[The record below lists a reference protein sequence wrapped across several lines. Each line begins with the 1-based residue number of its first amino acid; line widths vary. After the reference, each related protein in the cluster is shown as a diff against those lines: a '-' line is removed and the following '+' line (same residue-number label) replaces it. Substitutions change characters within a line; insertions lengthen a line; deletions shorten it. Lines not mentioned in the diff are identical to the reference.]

1 MRPELCSLDVGSVN
15 FRDGLFANPP
25 AFGETA
31 AQRMHEFGVKPEIEV
46 FDVGHI
52 DQALDMVDRGLL
64 AEPPYFQLCMGVQW
78 GIAATPENLLFM
90 RGKLPANAQW
100 SVLGVGRGQ
109 LPMITMGLLLGGHI
123 RVGFEDN
130 LFLSKG
136 VLAASNAAFV
146 EQAVKLAQQ
155 LQREVA
161 TPAEARRIL
170 QLPT

>member
-1 MRPELCSLDVGSVN
+1 
-15 FRDGLFANPP
+15 
-25 AFGETA
+25 
-31 AQRMHEFGVKPEIEV
+31 MHEFGVKPEIEV

-109 LPMITMGLLLGGHI
+109 LPMITLGLLLGGHI

-146 EQAVKLAQQ
+146 EQAVNLAEH
-155 LQREVA
+155 LQREIA

-170 QLPT
+170 HLPGS